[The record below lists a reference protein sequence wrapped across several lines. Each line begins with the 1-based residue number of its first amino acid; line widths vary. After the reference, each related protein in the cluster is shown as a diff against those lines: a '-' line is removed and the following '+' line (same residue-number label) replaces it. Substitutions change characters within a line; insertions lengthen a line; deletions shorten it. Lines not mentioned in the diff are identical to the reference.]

1 MGANLKIVVGLL
13 AAALCFAAGWKV
25 NQYRTDSLLLAEVR
39 GAELVAQAEREREH
53 AISKTLEDKLSVL
66 DNKTWV
72 VFRDRNKIIEKPVYR
87 NQCLDPD
94 GVQLINAAK
103 GGAAAG
109 QHYGSVPTLTGSTGR

>member
-1 MGANLKIVVGLL
+1 MGADVKFVLGLL
-13 AAALCFAAGWKV
+13 IAGFCFFAGWKV

-53 AISKTLEDKLSVL
+53 TVSKTLEDKLAVL

-87 NQCLDPD
+87 NQCLDD
-94 GVQLINAAK
+94 SGVSIINAAK

-109 QHYGSVPTLTGSTGR
+109 QHYGSVPTPTGSAGR